1 MLRELILAAAGNQTV
16 KKAVAGAPISRQVVS
31 RFVAGERIEDA
42 VRAARELAEQGLS
55 ASLDHLGED
64 TTDLAQAVAATE
76 TYVGL
81 IERLAAEHLTP
92 AAEVSI
98 KLSAIGQ
105 GVDPA
110 FALARAREVCA
121 AADRA
126 GTTVTLDMEDHTTTD
141 STLDI
146 LQALRKE
153 FPGTGA
159 VVQSYLRRTESDCA
173 ALTAPGSRVRLC
185 KGAYAEPDEVA
196 FQDKHDVDLS
206 YVRCLNVLMAGK
218 GRPMVATHDP
228 RLIAIAAERA
238 ARYGRMPE
246 SWEYQMLY
254 GTRPTEQKRLVDLGH
269 TVRVYV
275 PFGQEWYG
283 YLMRRLAERPANVS
297 FFLRAVATKG

>member
-1 MLRELILAAAGNQTV
+1 MLRELILAAAGNETI
-16 KKAVAGAPISRQVVS
+16 KKAVAGAPISREVVS
-31 RFVAGERIEDA
+31 RFVAGEQIDDA
-42 VRAARELAEQGLS
+42 VRAARRLTEQGLS
-55 ASLDHLGED
+55 ASLDHLCED
-64 TTDLAQAVAATE
+64 TTDLAKAVAATE
-76 TYVGL
+76 TYIRL
-81 IERLAAEHLTP
+81 LERLAAEHLTP

-105 GVDPA
+105 SVDPA

-121 AADRA
+121 AAERA
-126 GTTVTLDMEDHTTTD
+126 GTTVTLDLEDHTTTD
-141 STLDI
+141 STLGVLD
-146 LQALRKE
+146 ALREE
-153 FPGTGA
+153 FPATGA
-159 VVQSYLRRTESDCA
+159 VVQSYLRRTEADCA
-173 ALTAPGSRVRLC
+173 ALTGPGSRVRLC
-185 KGAYAEPDEVA
+185 KGAYAEPEEVA
-196 FQDKHDVDLS
+196 YQDKHEVDLS

-218 GRPMVATHDP
+218 GRPMIATHDP

-254 GTRPTEQKRLVDLGH
+254 GTRPTEQKRLIELGH

-275 PFGQEWYG
+275 PLGVEWYG

>member
-16 KKAVAGAPISRQVVS
+16 KKAVAGAPISREVVS

-81 IERLAAEHLTP
+81 VERLAAEHLTP
-92 AAEVSI
+92 TAEVSI

-110 FALARAREVCA
+110 FALARARQVCA

-126 GTTVTLDMEDHTTTD
+126 GTNVTLDMEDHTTTD

-173 ALTAPGSRVRLC
+173 ALTSPGSRVRLC
-185 KGAYAEPDEVA
+185 KGAYAAPDEVA

>member
-1 MLRELILAAAGNQTV
+1 MLRSLILAAAGNETV
-16 KKAVAGAPISRQVVS
+16 KKAVAGAPISREVVH
-31 RFVAGERIEDA
+31 RFVAGEGIDDA
-42 VRAARELAEQGLS
+42 VRAARELADKGLS

-76 TYVGL
+76 TYIGL
-81 IERLAAEHLTP
+81 LERLAAEHLTP

-98 KLSAIGQ
+98 KLSAVGQ
-105 GVDPA
+105 SVDPA
-110 FALARAREVCA
+110 FALERAREVCA
-121 AADRA
+121 AAQRA
-126 GTTVTLDMEDHTTTD
+126 GTTVTVDMEDHTTTD
-141 STLDI
+141 STLSI
-146 LQALRKE
+146 LETLRADY
-153 FPGTGA
+153 PGTGA
-159 VVQSYLRRTESDCA
+159 VIQSYLRRTESDCA
-173 ALTAPGSRVRLC
+173 ALTSPGSRVRLC
-185 KGAYAEPDEVA
+185 KGAYAEPEEVA
-196 FQDKHDVDLS
+196 YQDKHDVDLS

-238 ARYGRMPE
+238 ARYCRMPE

-254 GTRPTEQKRLVDLGH
+254 GIRPTEQQRLLELGH

>member
-16 KKAVAGAPISRQVVS
+16 KKAVAGAPISREVVS

-92 AAEVSI
+92 TAEVSI

-275 PFGQEWYG
+275 PFGREWYG